1 MDSPYLDTPQPAVL
15 SHARS
20 EVGED
25 APAAEMTEGATQAGS
40 VLIASFGDPV
50 AVDYASFV
58 SKCSR
63 ADAIVIADE
72 NIRGLTDASTRSMA
86 IDDLRSSPDT
96 ATQDGRVE
104 SLVLFINSRMSAR
117 DPRELD
123 DTLAMARRLR
133 IRSVVI
139 VSTFRVHLD
148 DFDAI
153 KVENDVV
160 ARVTSLFVRMVVF
173 RPGHVL
179 SPHSPT
185 QEVISRLAPL
195 FPLAPRRL
203 RTCFLDG
210 YELFTAIESQ
220 RLEMADRGKFCESGG
235 RAEKTSTLPGHCR
248 SVGNKN
254 RVYTILGENRP
265 WREMLVRYRRAGRG
279 QALLTAVSTLCS
291 WLMFG
296 QVLALIFVWLAR
308 RSPRVRQWNVQ
319 MLFPGSLRELLSL
332 CHRGNIDHVKVVGY
346 NNGVAHFGHR
356 HPGKT
361 IVSTVRRCRTA
372 FAGPHTLKADC
383 GVTIRRALDF
393 LADSDQDLYVVPN
406 YSYVCLG
413 TAFFVPIHGSAV
425 DYSTV
430 ADTICRV
437 VLYDPDCNQIISAT
451 RDDAAFREHVYNQ
464 QSRAVLLRL
473 YILAKKKSRYFV
485 SRETLESP
493 TAASLLAA
501 LNDQRATN
509 VEIRQAHAAS
519 GRVTIARY
527 YTDLGETDSPALE
540 LPRDALGRLWD
551 RLEENPVTSYLMH
564 ALSRHVAWHT
574 ELFFTPE
581 QFDVFW
587 QTHSQL
593 PLRKIQLRYLRRDGL
608 PHSPC
613 RDDDCVSADLFM
625 FRRNRHRFFEY
636 LKTTFSTVRTNPG
649 KHSH

>member
-1 MDSPYLDTPQPAVL
+1 MDSPFLDTPQPAVL
-15 SHARS
+15 SHARN
-20 EVGED
+20 EAGDD
-25 APAAEMTEGATQAGS
+25 APAADMTEAATQAGS

-50 AVDYASFV
+50 AVDYAAFV
-58 SKCSR
+58 SKRSP
-63 ADAIVIADE
+63 ANAIVIADE
-72 NIRGLTDASTRSMA
+72 NILRLTDASTRSMA
-86 IDDLRSSPDT
+86 IDDLRSSSDI

-104 SLVLFINSRMSAR
+104 SLVLFINARVSAR

-123 DTLAMARRLR
+123 NILAMARRLR
-133 IRSVVI
+133 ARYVAI

-148 DFDAI
+148 DSDAI
-153 KVENDVV
+153 KVESDVV
-160 ARVTSLFVRMVVF
+160 NRVTGLFDHVFVF

-179 SPHSPT
+179 SPHSPA
-185 QEVISRLAPL
+185 QAVLSRLAPL

-203 RTCFLDG
+203 STCFLAG
-210 YELFTAIESQ
+210 YVLFTAIESQ
-220 RLEMADRGKFCESGG
+220 RLEMTHRGISRESSG
-235 RAEKTSTLPGHCR
+235 RTEKSSTPSGHCR

-279 QALLTAVSTLCS
+279 QALLTAVSTVCS
-291 WLMFG
+291 WLMAG
-296 QVLALIFVWLAR
+296 QVFALIFDWLAR
-308 RSPRVRQWNVQ
+308 RSPQVRQWNVQ
-319 MLFPGSLRELLSL
+319 TLLPGSLRELLSL
-332 CHRGNIDHVKVVGY
+332 CHPGNIDHVKVVGY

-361 IVSTVRRCRTA
+361 IVSTVRCCRTA

-413 TAFFVPIHGSAV
+413 TSFFVPIHGSAV

-437 VLYDPDCNQIISAT
+437 VLYDPDSDQIISAT
-451 RDDAAFREHVYNQ
+451 RDHAAFCEHVYNQ
-464 QSRAVLLRL
+464 QSQAVLLRL

-485 SRETLESP
+485 ARETLENPS
-493 TAASLLAA
+493 AACLLAA
-501 LNDQRATN
+501 LHDQRATN

-519 GRVTIARY
+519 GRVTVARY
-527 YTDLGETDSPALE
+527 YTDLGEASSPALE

-564 ALSRHVAWHT
+564 ALSRRVAWHT

-587 QTHSQL
+587 QTHGQL